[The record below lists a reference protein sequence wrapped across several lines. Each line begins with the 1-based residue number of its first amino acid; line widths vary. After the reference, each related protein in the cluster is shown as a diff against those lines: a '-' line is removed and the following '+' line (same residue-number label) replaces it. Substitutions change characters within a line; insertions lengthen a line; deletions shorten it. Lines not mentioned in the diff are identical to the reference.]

1 MRSILAGYPFLTRKF
16 FELCA
21 RLFTTTDIFCKS
33 IIPTARLP
41 RLARGVGR
49 LGTEKTRARFRKTKP
64 RLVIWALWEH
74 YDKFREIEF
83 VRKFYRSLITKA
95 ADFMVSFRHEATRL
109 PAPSWNL
116 WEDRRGIHTFT
127 CSTVVGGLRAA
138 ANFANPVRRN
148 GTRRNL

>member
-1 MRSILAGYPFLTRKF
+1 VPIQ
-16 FELCA
+16 E
-21 RLFTTTDIFCKS
+21 DE
-33 IIPTARLP
+33 TA
-41 RLARGVGR
+41 
-49 LGTEKTRARFRKTKP
+49 
-64 RLVIWALWEH
+64 LVIWALWEH

-127 CSTVVGGLRAA
+127 CSTVVSGLRAA
-138 ANFANPVRRN
+138 AKFARLFAEHARAENMKLPPKKSSRQCANIFTAQTRQIFARFAVSRR
-148 GTRRNL
+148 